1 MYEQFLETM
10 SRKGVTFDDSK
21 FEAIEVEVLTA
32 LINFDTDSLEGRVGN
47 ITTMMKTL
55 NKVQE
60 DYGISYEQLSDL
72 ITRMHDYLI
81 NFKKG
86 ESKCLNNDFIL
97 ETVLQKKRKITTV
110 KLEEVELIF
119 YESLDG
125 SANKI
130 SSKVGVHPDDFDDF
144 DALFDHWVD
153 GKVYWWF
160 TESEFKEASEQ
171 LFSSRDLFPL
181 DNGVFIY
188 EMTNNNEP
196 IEITLED
203 A

>member
-1 MYEQFLETM
+1 MTT
-10 SRKGVTFDDSK
+10 S
-21 FEAIEVEVLTA
+21 LT
-32 LINFDTDSLEGRVGN
+32 I
-47 ITTMMKTL
+47 
-55 NKVQE
+55 
-60 DYGISYEQLSDL
+60 
-72 ITRMHDYLI
+72 
-81 NFKKG
+81 
-86 ESKCLNNDFIL
+86 
-97 ETVLQKKRKITTV
+97 

-125 SANKI
+125 SANKM

-171 LFSSRDLFPL
+171 LFSTRDLFPL

-188 EMTNNNEP
+188 EMTNSNEP

>member
-1 MYEQFLETM
+1 MLCQCSSPHKVYMRFLRLLKR
-10 SRKGVTFDDSK
+10 SRASFV
-21 FEAIEVEVLTA
+21 
-32 LINFDTDSLEGRVGN
+32 
-47 ITTMMKTL
+47 
-55 NKVQE
+55 
-60 DYGISYEQLSDL
+60 
-72 ITRMHDYLI
+72 
-81 NFKKG
+81 
-86 ESKCLNNDFIL
+86 
-97 ETVLQKKRKITTV
+97 
-110 KLEEVELIF
+110 
-119 YESLDG
+119 
-125 SANKI
+125 
-130 SSKVGVHPDDFDDF
+130 
-144 DALFDHWVD
+144 DHWVD